1 MRVRR
6 AVRVFSA
13 RADLGSPLSLRFEAD
28 PDYPD
33 AGRELRSSRR
43 RSPSELEAPRAL
55 RQTQTLV
62 AQCSPSSLSM
72 DKDKGAAGTSSGA
85 RQNLYKNKG
94 KDQDVSNCIGSRSEG
109 RSLN

>member
-28 PDYPD
+28 PD

-62 AQCSPSSLSM
+62 AQCSRSSLSM
-72 DKDKGAAGTSSGA
+72 DKEKGAAGTSSGA